1 MKHLPTN
8 LYIFDIMGN
17 TVFSSK
23 INESNGLIE
32 VDLAGLSQGLYLT
45 RVFNRKKTI
54 LTEKIIKIK

>member
-23 INESNGLIE
+23 IDGSNGLIE
-32 VDLAGLSQGLYLT
+32 VDLAGLSPGLYLT